1 MTDPAPQQ
9 SDDWY
14 ETVGTV
20 HQCEVS
26 FRNQKHTAKVCVMKD
41 NDSFLANLG
50 AVLLQI
56 NQAQDCDDAVEKMS
70 AHAPEKWRVNSA
82 PRERYCFCHPQNLQS
97 NIENC

>member
-1 MTDPAPQQ
+1 MTDPKPQQ
-9 SDDWY
+9 QQDDWY

-50 AVLLQI
+50 AVLL
-56 NQAQDCDDAVEKMS
+56 
-70 AHAPEKWRVNSA
+70 
-82 PRERYCFCHPQNLQS
+82 
-97 NIENC
+97 